1 MSTVD
6 AYQRQ
11 RLVDTLTDELGDR
24 DGDRALA
31 ERLTDRLVTER
42 GMALYVLGGIDR
54 ELAKEYWSERDD
66 RANEARAD
74 RDRFRTALVQ
84 LAAAIE
90 TEWFSA
96 WPTSLRAAVNQ
107 ANRLCDERGD

>member
-6 AYQRQ
+6 AYQRE
-11 RLVDTLTDELGDR
+11 RLVDALTEELGDR

-31 ERLTDRLVTER
+31 ERLTDRLVAER
-42 GMALYVLGGIDR
+42 EMAVYVLGGIDR
-54 ELAKEYWSERDD
+54 SHAKEYWDERDD
-66 RANEARAD
+66 RAREAQAE
-74 RDRFRTALVQ
+74 RDRLRTGLVQ

-96 WPTSLRAAVNQ
+96 WPASLRAAVNQ